1 MAKKEKNFFKNYP
14 NDVKFSRSI
23 EDVKKHIEF
32 AEPIEEKIS
41 DHRKIFDLRLILSIL
56 IMIFVITPLSFFMG
70 YLTNDNGIVPID
82 EYPDENS
89 AIQTYLKE
97 NFEVYLENA
106 IVSKIMVED
115 LEIAFYVGKSEGID
129 YLIFYI
135 KSLNEYSVSF
145 VKGINEVV
153 RLNSL
158 LLDKEMY
165 EIAYSDFELEIVVS
179 SNSNILETVVIEFE
193 LNPYLNLLK

>member
-1 MAKKEKNFFKNYP
+1 MAKKEKDFFKNYT

-32 AEPIEEKIS
+32 AESIEEKSS
-41 DHRKIFDLRLILSIL
+41 DHRKIFDLKLILSIL
-56 IMIFVITPLSFFMG
+56 IMIFVIAPASFVIG
-70 YLTNDNGIVPID
+70 YLTNDNGVLPID
-82 EYPDENS
+82 EYPDESS
-89 AIQTYLKE
+89 AIQIYLKE
-97 NFEVYLENA
+97 NFETYLENA
-106 IVSKIMVED
+106 IASKIMVED

-135 KSLNEYSVSF
+135 KSSNEYNVSF
-145 VKGINEVV
+145 VRGISEIIT
-153 RLNSL
+153 LNSL

-165 EIAYSDFELEIVVS
+165 AITYSDFELEIVVS